1 MRRPPTT
8 TYAILGM
15 LTFAERSGYE
25 LRQLIERSIGY
36 FWSPAKSHIY
46 AELRRLVELGWATER
61 EVEQDDRPDKRV
73 YGITEDGQRALRE
86 WLNDPEV
93 EPATFKSPLLLKIF
107 FGDLMDP
114 DALRTQVAEAKRQAE
129 EMLAELR
136 AIEGRIKHEPALR
149 HAYLTLACG
158 LAQTRARRRW
168 ASETLKQLDGRST
181 G

>member
-25 LRQLIERSIGY
+25 LGKLIEISIGY

-46 AELRRLVELGWATER
+46 AELRRLVELGWATSR

-73 YGITEDGQRALRE
+73 YAITEKGHAALRE

-93 EPATFKSPLLLKIF
+93 EPETFRSPLLLKLF

-114 DALRTQVAEAKRQAE
+114 GALHAQIAEAKRQAE
-129 EMLAELR
+129 ELLAELK
-136 AIEGRIKHEPALR
+136 AVEGRIEHEDSLR
-149 HAYLTLACG
+149 FPYMTLRCG
-158 LAQTRARRRW
+158 LAHARATRRW
-168 ASETLKQLDGRST
+168 ARDTLKGLEERSAS
-181 G
+181 